1 MDSWHYSRTQCCHPT
16 PLGRDLCWSVD
27 ATGVALVVL
36 VALAASEA
44 AKEATV
50 ERAR

>member
-1 MDSWHYSRTQCCHPT
+1 
-16 PLGRDLCWSVD
+16 
-27 ATGVALVVL
+27 VALVVL
-36 VALAASEA
+36 VALASSEA